1 MFSFIRKNETF
12 LYPRDDTLFLA
23 NLILTC
29 AWLYSHRIV
38 AITTQAIS
46 SSVWRANLSRP
57 FFVCSPWANKNKED
71 ERGEMEPCKCWS
83 RSFDPGK
90 KFFQSNF
97 LAGIHILLVK
107 RNFSKRSFLEEEK
120 YLAVY
125 PVLATQLGVF
135 VVSPFFPAL
144 LVMSLHLHV
153 QSPLFSG
160 LTQEACS
167 FLPDQTRHGVPMGS
181 SLQKIR
187 LRTWRI
193 SAHSKIWKGALSMIY
208 HVLWML
214 ASMRGKWLEMS
225 WTATWNAAVG
235 DARCLSSCQHAKR
248 SSRNFSR
255 TSLVHCLERLS

>member
-153 QSPLFSG
+153 RPVSAFQWANTGSLLFS
-160 LTQEACS
+160 S
-167 FLPDQTRHGVPMGS
+167 RPN
-181 SLQKIR
+181 K
-187 LRTWRI
+187 TWRADGFLFAENPSSNVTDFGPFKDMKRRLEYDI
-193 SAHSKIWKGALSMIY
+193 PCVVDVSLDEGEMARNELDGDMKRCCWWRTMFVQLSAREE
-208 HVLWML
+208 V
-214 ASMRGKWLEMS
+214 
-225 WTATWNAAVG
+225 
-235 DARCLSSCQHAKR
+235 
-248 SSRNFSR
+248 F
-255 TSLVHCLERLS
+255 